1 MTDPPQVASTGRT
14 DRLARL
20 IAAGVGLVFLGAG
33 LWAFVAPRSF
43 FEQAATFEPYNTHLI
58 RDIGAFQ
65 LGLGAVLL
73 LATWLRD
80 ALLAALAGVA
90 VGAVAH
96 TAAHIIDRDLGG
108 QPGVDIPAFGV
119 LAVLLVVAAVARHR
133 TSGY

>member
-1 MTDPPQVASTGRT
+1 MTDIPPAATTERA
-14 DRLARL
+14 DRLVGL
-20 IAAGVGLVFLGAG
+20 TAAGVGLVFLGAG
-33 LWAFVAPRSF
+33 LWAFADPRSF
-43 FEQAATFEPYNTHLI
+43 FDQAATFEPYNTHLI

-90 VGAVAH
+90 VGAIAH

-108 QPGVDIPAFGV
+108 QPGVDIPAFG
-119 LAVLLVVAAVARHR
+119 LIAVLLIVAAAARHR
-133 TSGY
+133 TSDR